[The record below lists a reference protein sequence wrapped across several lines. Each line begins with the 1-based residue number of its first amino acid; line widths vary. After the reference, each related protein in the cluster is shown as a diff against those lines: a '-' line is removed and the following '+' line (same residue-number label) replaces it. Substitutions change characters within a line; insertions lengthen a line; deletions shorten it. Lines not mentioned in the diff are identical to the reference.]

1 VKENPQQVYALIGDP
16 VGHSLSPLMQNL
28 AFQDLD
34 LNSTYIAFQVRYDQ
48 LDQCVKCLKTLNIAG
63 FNVTIPH
70 KVSIL
75 SLLDKIS
82 PSASAVGAVN
92 TVVNDDGRLI
102 GYNTDGD
109 GALKALSDE
118 SAELKGKNVVLT
130 GAGGAARAIAF
141 SLASTANNIVIV
153 NRTKTK
159 ALELAQHL
167 NEQFNKQFRGE
178 ELSKKTLQKELQH
191 ADILI
196 NATSVGM
203 SPNVEASIVKR
214 EMLRDSMTVFDIVY
228 NPLETKLLKEARAA
242 GAKTISGVKMLVY
255 QGALSF
261 ELWTGKKA
269 PIEKMMKAVVSRL
282 EEAER

>member
-1 VKENPQQVYALIGDP
+1 MKENPQQVYALIGDP

>member
-1 VKENPQQVYALIGDP
+1 MKENPQQVYALIGDP

-118 SAELKGKNVVLT
+118 SAELNGKNIVLA

-159 ALELAQHL
+159 ALELAQLL

-178 ELSKKTLQKELQH
+178 ELSKKTLQKELKCT
-191 ADILI
+191 DILI

-214 EMLRDSMTVFDIVY
+214 EMLQDNMTVFDIVY

-282 EEAER
+282 KEAER

>member
-1 VKENPQQVYALIGDP
+1 MKENPQQVYALIGDP

-269 PIEKMMKAVVSRL
+269 PIEKMMKSVVSRL